1 MSHYRVKC
9 FILFVVVIFLEFLG
23 VAGFLR
29 AGSEALVLPAERLGA
44 FIVHTIEFPYTVVV
58 RNIQGYQH
66 VQDLELRYAE
76 SVAQL
81 SELDS
86 LKKENADLR
95 ALIHDTA
102 SSSAAMMI
110 APITSYGKPSIGI
123 GKNKEISEG
132 NMVFLQDTLI
142 GIVGQ
147 VSPEQSEVL
156 LFLRG
161 TGIPIL
167 AKTEQG
173 ISGTV
178 SGDGRRVI
186 LKELPVE
193 VEVKPGERIVTVGQV
208 GIPPGLSLGRV
219 KTIEKK
225 KDSPTQQAIIE
236 QNVSFYQAQFVEVR
250 KE

>member
-1 MSHYRVKC
+1 MNHYWLKC
-9 FILFVVVIFLEFLG
+9 FILFVGLVFLEFLG
-23 VAGFLR
+23 LAGFLR
-29 AGSEALVLPAERLGA
+29 AGSEALVLPAERIGA
-44 FIVHTIEFPYTVVV
+44 FIVRTLAFPYAVVAK
-58 RNIQGYQH
+58 NMQGYQH

-102 SSSAAMMI
+102 SSSAVMMI
-110 APITSYGKPSIGI
+110 APIVSYGKPSVGI
-123 GKNKEISEG
+123 GKNKGITEG
-132 NMVFLQDTLI
+132 NMVFLQDTFI

-147 VSPEQSEVL
+147 VSPEHSEVL

-173 ISGTV
+173 ISGTL

-186 LKELPVE
+186 LRELPVE
-193 VEVKPGERIVTVGQV
+193 VEVKQGERIVTVGQA

-219 KTIEKK
+219 KSIEKK

-236 QNVSFYQAQFVEVR
+236 QNVSFYEAQFVEVR